1 MMEARAI
8 SKYNRQSPRKMRLVI
23 DLIRGKSVGEAY
35 AILQF
40 SKKKAAEQI
49 DKTLRSAVANAKSKA
64 DEAGEFVD
72 VDELYVKEAY
82 VNEGPRLKRWR
93 AAAMGRA
100 APIQHPTSHIVVVVG
115 TGELTAC
122 HRSFGRLAARPEGV
136 GSMGQKTH
144 PRGFRLGIV
153 KPWRSRWYAE
163 RTFGDLLRKTR
174 RSASTCTSAWRTRRC
189 RRSRSTASR
198 RRSW

>member
-1 MMEARAI
+1 MEARAI

-23 DLIRGKSVGEAY
+23 DLIRGKSVDEAY

-64 DEAGEFVD
+64 DTAGDYVD
-72 VDELYVKEAY
+72 VDDLVVKEAY

-100 APIQHPTSHIVVVVG
+100 APMQHPTSHIIVVVG
-115 TGELTAC
+115 TQESQRTAGQGGA
-122 HRSFGRLAARPEGV
+122 RRGRKEQA
-136 GSMGQKTH
+136 
-144 PRGFRLGIV
+144 
-153 KPWRSRWYAE
+153 
-163 RTFGDLLRKTR
+163 
-174 RSASTCTSAWRTRRC
+174 
-189 RRSRSTASR
+189 
-198 RRSW
+198 